1 VETGEGSAM
10 WDGETRFWQ
19 RFLPHQYKFPADF
32 APGAEAYHRTLFE
45 LIERVSGLA
54 HPAAE
59 FRLTP
64 SPMFTLEQ
72 MGSSPV
78 SLALLGL
85 LIRAAGARRVLEIGT
100 FIGVSA
106 MVFARAVPAGGR
118 VVTVEKFDQF
128 AAIARRNFV
137 DNGLAGKIVLLEGDA
152 LAEIEAVAAEG
163 PYDFIFLDGNKERYL
178 ALFHALAPLLARRG
192 LFVVDDCFF
201 GGDAL
206 RPDPQTG
213 KGRGVRELLDHIAG
227 RTDFHRLLLPLGNG
241 ILLLTPATP
250 A

>member
-1 VETGEGSAM
+1 M
-10 WDGETRFWQ
+10 WDDETRFWQ
-19 RFLPHQYKFPADF
+19 RFLPHQYEFPADF

-45 LIERVSGLA
+45 LVERVSGLS

-64 SPMFTLEQ
+64 SPLFTQEQ
-72 MGSSPV
+72 MGSNPV
-78 SLALLGL
+78 SLALLDL
-85 LIRAAGARRVLEIGT
+85 LIRAAGVRRVLEIGT

-106 MVFARAVPAGGR
+106 MVFARAMPADGR

-128 AAIARRNFV
+128 AAVARRNFA
-137 DNGLAGKIVLLEGDA
+137 DNGLADRIILLEGDA
-152 LAEIEAVAAEG
+152 LSDIEAVRAEG

-178 ALFHALAPLLARRG
+178 ALFQGLVPSLSLRG
-192 LFVVDDCFF
+192 VFVVDDCFF

-206 RPDPQTG
+206 RPDPETE

-227 RTDFHRLLLPLGNG
+227 RTDFRRLLLPIGNG
-241 ILLLTPATP
+241 ILFLMPETSA
-250 A
+250 